1 MAFQGKV
8 SSDLESQLKLNPRQL
23 LLLFVLLLTVGAMY
37 VVQDSKQW
45 PFKLG
50 LDIQGGMHL
59 VLEAQ
64 DVPGVK
70 VDNKVMASVIQVI
83 RNRVDQYGVS
93 EPTIQ
98 RKGERQ
104 IVIDLP
110 GLKNPDEARQ
120 YLGKTAQLVFQEP
133 LATSPIKDATE
144 SAWADTAL
152 TGKML
157 VDARAQPAGSSGVG
171 SGWEVN
177 LKFNAEGAKLFG
189 ELTSKYV
196 NKQIAIKLDDKV
208 ISAPR
213 VNEPIL
219 GGDAV
224 IHGDFS
230 AREAQLLAS
239 QLRAGALPVPLV
251 EVENR
256 VVGASLG
263 TDVVKSS
270 IYASAA
276 GFALVVLFMLAV
288 YRIPGMVADLALCI
302 YAIIVLAIFKII
314 PVTLTV
320 PGIAGFILSVGMAVD
335 ANVLIFERTKEELK
349 RGRSLYS
356 AIEIGFKRALTAI
369 FDSNST
375 TLLTCAILY
384 ALGTG
389 LVKGFALTLAI
400 GVIISLF
407 TAISVTRALLHQILE
422 GKAMKSPTYF
432 GVKV

>member
-1 MAFQGKV
+1 
-8 SSDLESQLKLNPRQL
+8 LKLNPRQL

-37 VVQDSKQW
+37 IVQDNRQF

-59 VLEAQ
+59 VLEAK
-64 DVPGVK
+64 DTPAVK
-70 VDNKVMASVIQVI
+70 VNDQVMASVIHVI
-83 RNRVDQYGVS
+83 RSRVDQYGVS
-93 EPTIQ
+93 EPIIQ
-98 RKGERQ
+98 RKGPNQ
-104 IVIDLP
+104 VVIDLP
-110 GLKNPDEARQ
+110 GLKNPDEARK
-120 YLGKTAQLVFQEP
+120 YLGKTAQLVFMEP
-133 LATSPIKDATE
+133 KTTSPALDATA
-144 SAWADTAL
+144 SAWAETKL
-152 TGKML
+152 TGQML
-157 VDARAQPAGSSGVG
+157 INATAQPVGGGMG
-171 SGWEVN
+171 SGWEVQ

-196 NKQIAIKLDDKV
+196 GKQIGIKLDDEI

-219 GGDAV
+219 QGDCV
-224 IHGDFS
+224 ITGSFS

-239 QLRAGALPVPLV
+239 QLKAGALPTKLV

-263 TDVVKSS
+263 SDTVKSS
-270 IYASAA
+270 IRA
-276 GFALVVLFMLAV
+276 GMMGFGLVVLFMLAI
-288 YRIPGMVADLALCI
+288 YRVPGFVADLALSI
-302 YAIIVLAIFKII
+302 YAILVLAIFKLI

-320 PGIAGFILSVGMAVD
+320 PGIAGFILSIGMAVD

-349 RGRSLYS
+349 RGRTLYS
-356 AIEIGFKRALTAI
+356 AIEIGFKRAFTAI

-400 GVIISLF
+400 GVLISLF
-407 TAISVTRALLHQILE
+407 TAISVTRALLHQVLE
-422 GKAMKSPTYF
+422 AKGMKNPTYF
-432 GVKV
+432 GVKVS

>member
-1 MAFQGKV
+1 
-8 SSDLESQLKLNPRQL
+8 
-23 LLLFVLLLTVGAMY
+23 MY
-37 VVQDSKQW
+37 VVQEGRQF

-59 VLEAQ
+59 VLEAKDTAQ
-64 DVPGVK
+64 VK
-70 VDNKVMASVIQVI
+70 VSDQVMVSVVQVI
-83 RNRVDQYGVS
+83 RNRVDQYGVA
-93 EPTIQ
+93 EPVIQ

-104 IVIDLP
+104 VVIDMP
-110 GLKNPDEARQ
+110 GLRNPDEARS
-120 YLGKTAQLVFQEP
+120 YLGKTAQLVFMEP
-133 LATSPIKDATE
+133 LQTSPVKAATE
-144 SAWADTAL
+144 SAWSPTPL

-157 VDARAQPAGSSGVG
+157 MDAKAQPVG
-171 SGWEVN
+171 SGIGGGWEVQ
-177 LKFNAEGAKLFG
+177 LKFNPEGAKLFG

-196 NKQIAIKLDDKV
+196 EKQIAIQLDDKI

-219 GGDAV
+219 QGDAV
-224 IHGDFS
+224 ITGGFS

-239 QLRAGALPVPLV
+239 QLKAGALPVPLV

-263 TDVVKSS
+263 TDTVTSAIRAGVV
-270 IYASAA
+270 
-276 GFALVVLFMLAV
+276 GFVLVVLFMLLY
-288 YRIPGMVADLALCI
+288 YRIPGLVADLALAI
-302 YAIIVLAIFKII
+302 YAILVLAIFKLI

-320 PGIAGFILSVGMAVD
+320 PGIAGFILSIGMAVD

-356 AIEIGFKRALTAI
+356 AIEIGFKRAFTAI

-384 ALGTG
+384 SLGTG

-400 GVIISLF
+400 GVLCSLF
-407 TAISVTRALLHQILE
+407 TAITVTRALLHQILE
-422 GKAMKSPTYF
+422 AKGLKHPTYF
-432 GVKV
+432 GVKL

>member
-1 MAFQGKV
+1 M
-8 SSDLESQLKLNPRQL
+8 KLNPRQL

-37 VVQDSKQW
+37 IVQDNRQF

-59 VLEAQ
+59 VLEAK
-64 DVPGVK
+64 DTPAVK
-70 VDNKVMASVIQVI
+70 VNDQVMASVIHVI
-83 RNRVDQYGVS
+83 RSRVDQYGVS
-93 EPTIQ
+93 EPIIQ
-98 RKGERQ
+98 RKGPNQ
-104 IVIDLP
+104 VVIDLP
-110 GLKNPDEARQ
+110 GLKNPDEARK
-120 YLGKTAQLVFQEP
+120 YLGKTAQLVFMEP
-133 LATSPIKDATE
+133 KTTSPALDATA
-144 SAWADTAL
+144 SAWAETKL
-152 TGKML
+152 TGQML
-157 VDARAQPAGSSGVG
+157 INATAQPVGGGMG
-171 SGWEVN
+171 SGWEVQ

-196 NKQIAIKLDDKV
+196 GKQIGIKLDDEI

-219 GGDAV
+219 QGDCV
-224 IHGDFS
+224 ITGSFS

-239 QLRAGALPVPLV
+239 QLKAGALPTKLV

-263 TDVVKSS
+263 SDTVKSS
-270 IYASAA
+270 IRA
-276 GFALVVLFMLAV
+276 GMMGFGLVVLFMLAI
-288 YRIPGMVADLALCI
+288 YRVPGFVADLALSI
-302 YAIIVLAIFKII
+302 YAILVLAIFKLI

-320 PGIAGFILSVGMAVD
+320 PGIAGFILSIGMAVD

-349 RGRSLYS
+349 RGRTLYS
-356 AIEIGFKRALTAI
+356 AIEIGFKRAFTAI

-400 GVIISLF
+400 GVLISLF
-407 TAISVTRALLHQILE
+407 TAISVTRALLHQVLE
-422 GKAMKSPTYF
+422 AKGMKNPTYF
-432 GVKV
+432 GVKVS

>member
-1 MAFQGKV
+1 M
-8 SSDLESQLKLNPRQL
+8 KLNPRQL
-23 LLLFVLLLTVGAMY
+23 ILMLVVVLTLGAMY
-37 VVQDSKQW
+37 IIQDNKAY

-59 VLEAQ
+59 VLEAK
-64 DVPGVK
+64 DVPPTKTSPEIK
-70 VDNKVMASVIQVI
+70 VTDQVMSSVMQVL

-93 EPTIQ
+93 EPVIQ

-104 IVIDLP
+104 IVIDMP
-110 GLKNPDEARQ
+110 GLKNPEEARE

-133 LATSPIKDATE
+133 QVTSPVQGATA

-152 TGKML
+152 NGKML
-157 VDARAQPAGSSGVG
+157 LDAKAQPVNSGAGG
-171 SGWEVN
+171 GWEVN
-177 LKFNAEGAKLFG
+177 LKFNPEGAKLFG
-189 ELTSKYV
+189 ELTSKFV
-196 NKQIAIKLDDKV
+196 GKQIAIKLDDKQ
-208 ISAPR
+208 ISAPN

-219 GGDAV
+219 QGDAV
-224 IHGDFS
+224 ITGGFS

-263 TDVVKSS
+263 TDTVKSS
-270 IYASAA
+270 IRA
-276 GFALVVLFMLAV
+276 GIIGFILVVLFMPV
-288 YRIPGMVADLALCI
+288 IYRVPGLVAALALAI
-302 YAIIVLAIFKII
+302 YALLVLAIFKVI

-320 PGIAGFILSVGMAVD
+320 PGVAGFILSIGMAVD

-356 AIEIGFKRALTAI
+356 AIEIGFKRAFTAI

-375 TLLTCAILY
+375 TILVCVILY
-384 ALGTG
+384 SLGTG

-400 GVIISLF
+400 GVLCSLF
-407 TAISVTRALLHQILE
+407 TAITVTRALLHQVLE
-422 GKAMKSPTYF
+422 AKGLKHPTYF
-432 GVKV
+432 GVKL

>member
-1 MAFQGKV
+1 M
-8 SSDLESQLKLNPRQL
+8 KLNPRQL

-37 VVQDSKQW
+37 VVQNNRQW

-59 VLEAQ
+59 VLEAK
-64 DVPGVK
+64 DTETVK
-70 VDNKVMASVIQVI
+70 VNAQTMASVIQVI

-93 EPTIQ
+93 EPIIQ

-110 GLKNPDEARQ
+110 GLKNPDEARE
-120 YLGKTAQLVFQEP
+120 YLGKTAMLIFQEP

-157 VDARAQPAGSSGVG
+157 LDARAQPASSGGG
-171 SGWEVN
+171 SRGWEVN
-177 LKFNAEGAKLFG
+177 LKFNPEGAKLFG

-230 AREAQLLAS
+230 ARDAQLLAS

-270 IYASAA
+270 IRGGVI
-276 GFALVVLFMLAV
+276 GFILVVLFMLAV
-288 YRIPGMVADLALCI
+288 YRVPGFVADMALCI
-302 YAIIVLAIFKII
+302 YAIIVLAIFKLI

-320 PGIAGFILSVGMAVD
+320 PGIAGFILSIGMAVD

-356 AIEIGFKRALTAI
+356 AIEIGFKRAFTAI

-384 ALGTG
+384 TLGTG
-389 LVKGFALTLAI
+389 LVKGFAFTLAI
-400 GVIISLF
+400 GVLISLF
-407 TAISVTRALLHQILE
+407 TAISVTRALLHQVLE
-422 GKAMKSPTYF
+422 AKGMKNPTYF

>member
-1 MAFQGKV
+1 
-8 SSDLESQLKLNPRQL
+8 LKLNPRQL
-23 LLLFVLLLTVGAMY
+23 LLLFVLLLTAGGMY
-37 VVQDSKQW
+37 VVLDDKEW
-45 PFKLG
+45 PFKRG

-59 VLEAQ
+59 VLEAK
-64 DVPGVK
+64 DTSTVK
-70 VDNKVMASVIQVI
+70 INDQVMASVVQVI

-93 EPTIQ
+93 EPVIQ
-98 RKGERQ
+98 RKGPNQ

-120 YLGKTAQLVFQEP
+120 YLGKTAQLIFMEP
-133 LATSPIKDATE
+133 LQTSPAIDATS
-144 SAWADTAL
+144 SAWKETPL

-157 VDARAQPAGSSGVG
+157 INAAAQPAGGGGGVG
-171 SGWEVN
+171 GGWEVQI
-177 LKFNAEGAKLFG
+177 KFNPEGAKLFG

-196 NKQIAIKLDDKV
+196 NKQIAIKLDEKIV
-208 ISAPR
+208 SAPR

-219 GGDAV
+219 QGDAV
-224 IHGDFS
+224 ITGGFS

-239 QLRAGALPVPLV
+239 QLKAGALPVPLI

-263 TDVVKSS
+263 TDVVSSS
-270 IYASAA
+270 IKAGLA
-276 GFALVVLFMLAV
+276 GFALVVVFMVVV
-288 YRIPGMVADLALCI
+288 YRLPGIVADLALAI
-302 YAIIVLAIFKII
+302 YAILVLAIFKII

-320 PGIAGFILSVGMAVD
+320 PGIAGFVLSIGMAVD

-349 RGRSLYS
+349 RGRSVYS
-356 AIEIGFKRALTAI
+356 AIEIGFKRAFTAI

-400 GVIISLF
+400 GVLISLF
-407 TAISVTRALLHQILE
+407 TAITVTRALLHEVLE
-422 GKAMKSPTYF
+422 AKGLKNPTFF
-432 GVKV
+432 GVKL

>member
-1 MAFQGKV
+1 MF
-8 SSDLESQLKLNPRQL
+8 
-23 LLLFVLLLTVGAMY
+23 
-37 VVQDSKQW
+37 VVQENRKW

-59 VLEAQ
+59 VLEAK
-64 DVPGVK
+64 DTATVK
-70 VDNKVMASVIQVI
+70 VNDQVMASVIHVI

-93 EPTIQ
+93 EPIIQ
-98 RKGERQ
+98 RKGPNQ
-104 IVIDLP
+104 VVIDLP

-120 YLGKTAQLVFQEP
+120 YLGKTAQLVFMEP
-133 LATSPIKDATE
+133 KVTSPALDASS
-144 SAWADTAL
+144 SAWAPTPL

-157 VDARAQPAGSSGVG
+157 INAQAQPVSSGV
-171 SGWEVN
+171 STGWEVQ
-177 LKFNAEGAKLFG
+177 LKFNPEGAKLFG

-196 NKQIAIKLDDKV
+196 NKQIGIQLDDKI

-219 GGDAV
+219 QGDCV
-224 IHGDFS
+224 ITGNFS

-239 QLRAGALPVPLV
+239 QLKAGALPVPLV

-263 TDVVKSS
+263 TDTVKSS
-270 IYASAA
+270 IRGGLI
-276 GFALVVLFMLAV
+276 GFALVVLFMLAI
-288 YRIPGMVADLALCI
+288 YRVPGFVADLALCI
-302 YAIIVLAIFKII
+302 YAIIVLAIFKLV

-320 PGIAGFILSVGMAVD
+320 PGIAGFILSIGMAVD

-349 RGRSLYS
+349 RGRTLYS
-356 AIEIGFKRALTAI
+356 AIEIGFKRAFTAI

-389 LVKGFALTLAI
+389 LVKGFALTLAL
-400 GVIISLF
+400 GVLISLF
-407 TAISVTRALLHQILE
+407 TAISVTRALLHQVLE
-422 GKAMKSPTYF
+422 AKGMKNPTYF
-432 GVKV
+432 GVKVQ